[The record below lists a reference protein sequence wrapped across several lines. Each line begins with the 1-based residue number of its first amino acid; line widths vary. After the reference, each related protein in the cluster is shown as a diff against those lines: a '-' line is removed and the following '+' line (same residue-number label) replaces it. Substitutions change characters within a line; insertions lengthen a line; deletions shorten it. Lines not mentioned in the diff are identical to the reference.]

1 MSSHDFRLIHVYH
14 HTGSAP
20 AATAEEAAPDSSTG
34 DGYGGDIPATAAAV
48 ESWMGRLVKSR
59 ENARSMGRKQPNIVV
74 FVVESVGSKQLFSL
88 PGGVADPK
96 VSAPIIIMESGGG
109 HVKGRGY

>member
-1 MSSHDFRLIHVYH
+1 MYLH

-20 AATAEEAAPDSSTG
+20 AATDEEEAPDSSTG
-34 DGYGGDIPATAAAV
+34 DGYGGDTPATAAAL

-59 ENARSMGRKQPNIVV
+59 ENAHSKGRKQPNVV
-74 FVVESVGSKQLFSL
+74 LFVVESVGSKQLFSL

-96 VSAPIIIMESGGG
+96 VSATITVMESGGVN
-109 HVKGRGY
+109 VKGRGYGQRDQGSYN